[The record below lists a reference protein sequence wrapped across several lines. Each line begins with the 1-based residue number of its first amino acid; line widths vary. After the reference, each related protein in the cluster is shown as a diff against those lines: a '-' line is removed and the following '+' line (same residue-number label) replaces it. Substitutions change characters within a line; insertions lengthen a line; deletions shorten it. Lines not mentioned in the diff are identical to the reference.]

1 MNPNQT
7 IKVVIA
13 DDHEL
18 FRNGFKQIFQKE
30 YISELEFVGEA
41 STGIELI
48 DIIERNKPSVA
59 ITDIQMPG
67 MSGIEACQ
75 LIKKKFPQTSVIAFS
90 MFTDI
95 NTVMEM
101 IRAGADGYLVK
112 STGKDEII
120 EAIRTVNQHNHYYCS
135 TISSKIYGTPTN
147 SNEQQR
153 RQKPIHFGSQERK
166 VIELVCQQLAIKE
179 IAAEMQLAPRTVEHY
194 REKIL
199 EKIGARNSVGIA
211 LYAVVNELI
220 NLNAIC

>member
-1 MNPNQT
+1 M

-30 YISELEFVGEA
+30 YFGELEFVGEA
-41 STGIELI
+41 SNGAELI
-48 DIIERNKPSVA
+48 DIIERHNPSIA
-59 ITDIQMPG
+59 ITDIQMPV
-67 MSGIEACQ
+67 MNGIQACQ
-75 LIKKKFPQTSVIAFS
+75 IIKKKFPQTSVIAFS

-101 IRAGADGYLVK
+101 IRAGADGYMAK

-120 EAIRTVNQHNHYYCS
+120 EAIRTVNQHNRYYCS
-135 TISSKIYGTPTN
+135 TISSKIYGTPAN
-147 SNEQQR
+147 SNQQQR
-153 RQKPIHFGSQERK
+153 RQKPINFGSQERK

-220 NLNAIC
+220 NLNAIY